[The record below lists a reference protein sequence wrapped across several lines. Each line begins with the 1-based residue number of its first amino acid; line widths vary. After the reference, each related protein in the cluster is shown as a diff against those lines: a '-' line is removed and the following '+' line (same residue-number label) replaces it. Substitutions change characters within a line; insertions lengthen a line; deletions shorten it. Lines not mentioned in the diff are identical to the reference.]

1 MIYGVNIFSY
11 LNYYC
16 FCDVFVGLTGFGCL
30 IFRWKYYTTDV
41 LSCQQ
46 DKLVAATNA
55 HRRDLTDKIYNLQP
69 NGTSE
74 LE

>member
-1 MIYGVNIFSY
+1 MGNVDTLVMPRHHYLLICCDAAQRGSY
-11 LNYYC
+11 S
-16 FCDVFVGLTGFGCL
+16 
-30 IFRWKYYTTDV
+30 FRWHYFSTDV

-55 HRRDLTDKIYNLQP
+55 HRKDLMSKIERLKPQ
-69 NGTSE
+69 GTSE